1 MLLPDRLEIV
11 EYVMEAEIGAPIHLH
26 IALYTRK
33 PDTEEEVQIPFTR
46 CQELPFKV
54 KLSDPKFIENK
65 TAVVKPVGISCA
77 NVAIVGLAVG
87 TTKVTVSY
95 KSYDRHLEDTVTIS
109 AYKPL
114 KMVQPVGCEIVL
126 AVGSSI
132 DILFSGGPRPLLGRP
147 SEHKHVLSSA
157 DPDIVTA
164 KDITHT
170 RADAPELEI
179 TAISVLCHKLGEAE
193 VTLSITNTA
202 HLPNCVN
209 SESSAKVWVVCGK
222 PRAVLIQPKMKVAD
236 AQSCPM
242 DISADSIAVQSYQ
255 DVELVVIV
263 KDQEGRKF
271 IDITSLKFDWHL
283 DPKEAGE
290 LAILNSVLK
299 RKTTKQCGDEF
310 YQVITPK
317 IPTGTINVTVSILGY
332 LKPVLSKNKINP
344 EWPEFIGEDEKGITL
359 PPIQST
365 LHLYLVDD
373 TIVLPNVVS
382 LYNFPSNKKIVTIS
396 QGSGYFELVLSA
408 DDIAEVNYMEGSRQ
422 IEIKPLKDGELKIN
436 VIDLCLVSRPAVI
449 KVNVISVSILRVE
462 VSDKVEIGRCI
473 SCVVRL
479 YDENDNLMIVPDPAL
494 LNLMMHV
501 EDPIITVEKQPDTP
515 ENPLPLG
522 EVHYIVTGEIFL

>member
-1 MLLPDRLEIV
+1 
-11 EYVMEAEIGAPIHLH
+11 MEAEIGSPIHLH

-33 PDTEEEVQIPFTR
+33 PDSEEEIQIPFTR

-54 KLSDPKFIENK
+54 KLSDSKFIENK

-95 KSYDRHLEDTVTIS
+95 RSYDKYLEDTVTVS

-114 KMVQPVGCEIVL
+114 KIVQPAGCELVL
-126 AVGSSI
+126 AVGSSVE
-132 DILFSGGPRPLLGRP
+132 ILFSGGPRPLLGRP
-147 SEHKHVLSSA
+147 SEHKHVVSSA

-164 KDITHT
+164 VDLTQT
-170 RADAPELEI
+170 RADAPELEL
-179 TAISVLCHKLGEAE
+179 TAIGVLCKKLGEAE

-209 SESSAKVWVVCGK
+209 SESIAKVWVICGK
-222 PRAVLIQPKMKVAD
+222 PRAVVLQPKMKVAD

-242 DISADSIAVQSYQ
+242 DLSGDRIAVQSYQ
-255 DVELVVIV
+255 DIELTVMV

-271 IDITSLKFDWHL
+271 IDISSLRFDWTL
-283 DPKEAGE
+283 NPKDAGE
-290 LAILNSVLK
+290 FAISNSVLK
-299 RKTTKQCGDEF
+299 RKGAKQCGDET
-310 YQVITPK
+310 YQLITPK
-317 IPTGTINVTVSILGY
+317 VPTGTIDVTVTVVGY
-332 LKPVLSKNKINP
+332 LKNVLSKNKINP
-344 EWPEFIGEDEKGITL
+344 EWPEFIGDDEKGITL
-359 PPIQST
+359 PPIQAT
-365 LHLYLVDD
+365 LCLYLVDD
-373 TIVLPNVVS
+373 TVVLPNMVS
-382 LYNFPSNKKIVTIS
+382 LYNFPSNKRILTIS

-436 VIDLCLVSRPAVI
+436 VIDLCLVSRPAVV

-462 VSDKVEIGRCI
+462 VSDKVEIGRCV
-473 SCVVRL
+473 SCTVKL
-479 YDENDNLMIVPDPAL
+479 YDENDNLMMVPDPSL

-515 ENPLPLG
+515 ENPWPLG
-522 EVHYIVTGEIFL
+522 EVHYVVTGRSSSIKKMLHNTK